1 MKSVF
6 SALLGIIM
14 MLTSM
19 SFGLQSCNA
28 NLNKDI
34 STKEPYNSNCPTK
47 NILNIKS
54 SDINKDEIDFGS
66 MQNLIDKGGIVVVN
80 NDLKSNISLC
90 KKLNMN
96 FEPEFLD
103 SGNKES
109 TDDGARTDL
118 VTMYYSYQDGSSG
131 IYVINT
137 QNNIT
142 ENEKNRL
149 VSEAIDEIYID
160 QRTDSLSGLSGTS
173 PSKSK
178 SSNGKRLG
186 TFTVTATC
194 QPKGKLRTRYSFF
207 TVQDYYGED
216 YYTVKAFIDGYPGKV
231 LSAENP
237 DYKSSFYGLSLNNSV
252 STSTSSVTLLSYGPY
267 RTVKATS
274 YSVSVGGAFSKA
286 SGAEFNANF
295 EYSKNIS
302 DTDIEASST
311 TKKAYWDITLKSTA
325 RKKTISFVPAATY
338 VCPQD
343 KGSVT
348 FSLSADYT
356 LDSLT
361 TLRET
366 ISVNRNIVCSPSG
379 WRNA

>member
-1 MKSVF
+1 M
-6 SALLGIIM
+6 
-14 MLTSM
+14 
-19 SFGLQSCNA
+19 
-28 NLNKDI
+28 
-34 STKEPYNSNCPTK
+34 E
-47 NILNIKS
+47 
-54 SDINKDEIDFGS
+54 
-66 MQNLIDKGGIVVVN
+66 
-80 NDLKSNISLC
+80 
-90 KKLNMN
+90 
-96 FEPEFLD
+96 
-103 SGNKES
+103 
-109 TDDGARTDL
+109 RT
-118 VTMYYSYQDGSSG
+118 
-131 IYVINT
+131 I
-137 QNNIT
+137 
-142 ENEKNRL
+142 
-149 VSEAIDEIYID
+149 
-160 QRTDSLSGLSGTS
+160 
-173 PSKSK
+173 
-178 SSNGKRLG
+178 
-186 TFTVTATC
+186 
-194 QPKGKLRTRYSFF
+194 
-207 TVQDYYGED
+207 
-216 YYTVKAFIDGYPGKV
+216 AFIDGYPGKV
-231 LSAENP
+231 LSAENS

-311 TKKAYWDITLKSTA
+311 TKKAYWNITLKSTA